1 MVYPK
6 SVKWVKKQ
14 SYFCN
19 MAKKFISERHYNL
32 EVVDIT
38 ARGKGV
44 VKSEEGKVI
53 FVSGVV
59 PGDKINVETY
69 KKRRGYFEANL
80 IEILEPSPNRI
91 EPQCE
96 HFGVCGGC
104 KWQNMSYEAQL
115 HFKQKEVLHNLKNF
129 SGMTLPEID
138 DIMAAP
144 QPYFYRNKMEYAFS
158 DQRWLTA
165 DEIADKSLIIEKK
178 GLGFHKAG
186 MWDKV
191 VDIHQCHLQAE
202 PANEIRNA
210 VKAFALKHQ
219 LDFFNPRDQEGF
231 LRSLMIRNTKD
242 GAFMVLIQFFRENK
256 AQRESLLEHLKKHFD
271 ITSLLYCINSKAND
285 TLYNQEIICY
295 DGKNYIT
302 EEMEGLLFKIN
313 AKSFFQTNSKQA
325 YELYKIARDFAGLKG
340 EELVYDLYTGTGT
353 IAQFL
358 AKDCNKVVGV
368 ESVPEAIEAAQTNA
382 KENDIKN
389 AFFEVGDMRKIFNQ
403 DFINRH
409 GKANVVITDPPRNG
423 MHPAVVKQ
431 LLFLKPEKIVYVSC
445 NHATQARDLFLMKDQ
460 YKLVRSRAIDM
471 FPQTQHVENVVLL
484 EKI

>member
-1 MVYPK
+1 
-6 SVKWVKKQ
+6 
-14 SYFCN
+14 
-19 MAKKFISERHYNL
+19 MAKKFISERYDNL

-59 PGDKINVETY
+59 PGDKISVETY

-80 IEILEPSPNRI
+80 IKILEPSPNRI

-104 KWQNMSYEAQL
+104 KWQNMNYEAQL
-115 HFKQKEVLHNLKNF
+115 QFKQKEVLHNIKNL
-129 SGMTLPEID
+129 SGMGLPEID
-138 DIMAAP
+138 NIQAAP

-158 DQRWLTA
+158 NQRWLTA
-165 DEIADKSLIIEKK
+165 DEIADKSLTIERK

-191 VDIHQCHLQAE
+191 VDIRQCHLQAE
-202 PANEIRNA
+202 PANEIRNG
-210 VKAFALKHQ
+210 VKAFALEHQ

-231 LRSLMIRNTKD
+231 LRSLMIRNTKR

-256 AQRESLLEHLKKHFD
+256 VQRENLFDYLKKKFD
-271 ITSLLYCINSKAND
+271 IASLLYCINSKAND
-285 TLYNQEIICY
+285 SLYDQEIICY
-295 DGKNYIT
+295 DGEKYIV
-302 EEMEGLLFKIN
+302 EEMEGLQFKIN
-313 AKSFFQTNSKQA
+313 AKSFFQTNSEQA

-340 EELVYDLYTGTGT
+340 DELVYDLYTGTGT
-353 IAQFL
+353 IAQFI
-358 AKDCNKVVGV
+358 AKDCKKVVGV

-382 KENDIKN
+382 EANGIKN
-389 AFFEVGDMRKIFNQ
+389 AFFEVGDMRDVFNQ

-409 GKANVVITDPPRNG
+409 GKADVVITDPPRNG

-431 LLFLKPEKIVYVSC
+431 LLLLAPKRIVYVSC

-460 YKLVRSRAIDM
+460 YKLIRSRAIDM

>member
-1 MVYPK
+1 M
-6 SVKWVKKQ
+6 KWVKKQ

-285 TLYNQEIICY
+285 TLYDQEIICY

>member
-1 MVYPK
+1 
-6 SVKWVKKQ
+6 
-14 SYFCN
+14 
-19 MAKKFISERHYNL
+19 MAKKFISERYDNL

-59 PGDKINVETY
+59 PGDKISVETY

-80 IEILEPSPNRI
+80 IKILEPSPNRI

-104 KWQNMSYEAQL
+104 KWQNMNYDTQL
-115 HFKQKEVLHNLKNF
+115 QFKQKEVLHNIKNL
-129 SGMTLPEID
+129 SGMGLPEID
-138 DIMAAP
+138 NIQAAP

-158 DQRWLTA
+158 NQRWLTA
-165 DEIADKSLIIEKK
+165 DEIADKSLTIERK

-191 VDIHQCHLQAE
+191 VDIRQCHLQAE
-202 PANEIRNA
+202 PANEIRNG
-210 VKAFALKHQ
+210 VKAFALEHQ

-231 LRSLMIRNTKD
+231 LRSLMIRNTKR

-256 AQRESLLEHLKKHFD
+256 VQRENLFDYLKKKFD
-271 ITSLLYCINSKAND
+271 IASLLYCINSKAND
-285 TLYNQEIICY
+285 SLYDQEIICY
-295 DGKNYIT
+295 DGEKYIV
-302 EEMEGLLFKIN
+302 EEMEGLQFKIN
-313 AKSFFQTNSKQA
+313 AKSFFQTNSEQA

-353 IAQFL
+353 IAQFI
-358 AKDCNKVVGV
+358 AKDCKKVVGV

-382 KENDIKN
+382 EENGIKN
-389 AFFEVGDMRKIFNQ
+389 AFFEVGDMRDVFNQ

-409 GKANVVITDPPRNG
+409 GKAEVVITDPPRNG
-423 MHPAVVKQ
+423 MHPAVLKQ
-431 LLFLKPEKIVYVSC
+431 LLLLAPKRIVYVSC

-460 YKLVRSRAIDM
+460 YKLIRSRAVDM

>member
-1 MVYPK
+1 
-6 SVKWVKKQ
+6 
-14 SYFCN
+14 
-19 MAKKFISERHYNL
+19 
-32 EVVDIT
+32 
-38 ARGKGV
+38 
-44 VKSEEGKVI
+44 
-53 FVSGVV
+53 
-59 PGDKINVETY
+59 
-69 KKRRGYFEANL
+69 
-80 IEILEPSPNRI
+80 
-91 EPQCE
+91 
-96 HFGVCGGC
+96 
-104 KWQNMSYEAQL
+104 
-115 HFKQKEVLHNLKNF
+115 
-129 SGMTLPEID
+129 
-138 DIMAAP
+138 
-144 QPYFYRNKMEYAFS
+144 MEYAFS

-285 TLYNQEIICY
+285 TLYDQEIICY